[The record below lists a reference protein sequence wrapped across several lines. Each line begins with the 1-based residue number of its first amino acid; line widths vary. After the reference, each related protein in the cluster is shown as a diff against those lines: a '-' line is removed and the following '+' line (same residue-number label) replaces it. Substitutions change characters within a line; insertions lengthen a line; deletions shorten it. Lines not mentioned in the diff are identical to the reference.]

1 MGIRIKWHNP
11 NQDYDKIRIYR
22 DTTRFDLATPPV
34 PIAEVT
40 SGEFYDDNTT
50 ERNGVYYYSI
60 GVVKGDDEILSPIK
74 VLADMPDTGP
84 GPQKVLRGDYER
96 GYFGELTPAEF
107 ITASELMAGLS
118 LSDMNLV
125 RDADTVIWHKFIHRG
140 KILFMPSVAIAGSV
154 SWKTLYEQGLVF
166 GTDDYGPTE
175 AQVGMIPTL
184 QNRRVDIHDYTFKVR
199 LLRGRSDESYDLITS
214 AEELTSQHQDG
225 ELMALYLPLF
235 RNETFAHF
243 PLWSDYLYKDT
254 IKSNSGAD
262 VSYVA
267 LQEHS
272 GAHVNRFG
280 STSTVSGITSGNAKD
295 YVHARQGWLPVLELE
310 F

>member
-11 NQDYDKIRIYR
+11 NQDYDKVRIYR
-22 DTTRFDLATPPV
+22 DTTRFDLAAPPA

-84 GPQKVLRGDYER
+84 GRQRVLRGDYER
-96 GYFGELTPAEF
+96 GYFGEVGPEEF

-118 LSDMNLV
+118 LSGMNLV
-125 RDADTVIWHKFIHRG
+125 KDADTVIWHKFIHRG
-140 KILFMPSVAIAGSV
+140 KILFMPTVPIAGNM
-154 SWKTLYEQGLVF
+154 SWKTLYEQGLIF

-175 AQVGMIPTL
+175 AQVNMTPTL
-184 QNRRVDIHDYTFKVR
+184 QNRRMSIQDYTFKVR

-225 ELMALYLPLF
+225 EFMALYVPLF
-235 RNETFAHF
+235 RNETFARF
-243 PLWSDYLYKDT
+243 PLWSDYIYKDT
-254 IKSNSGAD
+254 IKTGTSGTVHNA
-262 VSYVA
+262 YR
-267 LQEHS
+267 QEHDS
-272 GAHVNRFG
+272 TNVSIFG
-280 STSTVSGITSGNAKD
+280 SGNAVSSLGNTSKTTGI
-295 YVHARQGWLPVLELE
+295 ARHGWLPVLELE